1 MVQIRSVGVIGA
13 GQMGSGIAHVC
24 ALGGYDVLLHDVS
37 PDRIKASLA
46 QIENTLTA
54 VQSILI
60 RARGVVCLRG
70 LLSDFGLEVLYI
82 PPVNRIGGV
91 LNNLRGQ
98 VDLIAL
104 ADIGRALRAEFLTS
118 HRDMV
123 QIETDDGAQVIVYA
137 IEVRATV
144 LAATRIQLIEDQ

>member
-1 MVQIRSVGVIGA
+1 M
-13 GQMGSGIAHVC
+13 
-24 ALGGYDVLLHDVS
+24 
-37 PDRIKASLA
+37 
-46 QIENTLTA
+46 
-54 VQSILI
+54 
-60 RARGVVCLRG
+60 
-70 LLSDFGLEVLYI
+70 
-82 PPVNRIGGV
+82 NRIGGV

>member
-1 MVQIRSVGVIGA
+1 MQRAETLTHQLSVGFSA
-13 GQMGSGIAHVC
+13 NELAAAARWIA
-24 ALGGYDVLLHDVS
+24 ARS
-37 PDRIKASLA
+37 RSAASLA